1 MPIYGIGG
9 TSIQVGIGEN
19 DRKILYV
26 DKEEVVWDV

>member
-9 TSIQVGIGEN
+9 TITSLYKGWVGEN

-26 DKEEVVWDV
+26 HKEEVV